1 MAITGDYRYAGFWI
15 RVLAYIID
23 AILIWIVVA
32 IVAYLAI
39 GPSAIDGS
47 AAPSSGRSAITL
59 ILLVV
64 EWLYFAGL
72 ESSAWRGTVGKKA
85 CGLIVADL
93 EGNRISFLR
102 ATGRFFAKIISAFIL
117 LIGFLMVGWTHRKQ
131 GLHDKIAGTVVLRRA
146 AQVFTPTVHEVG
158 HLGGIRVT
166 TQVGGVDTDQRM

>member
-1 MAITGDYRYAGFWI
+1 MAITGDYRFAGFWI

-23 AILIWIVVA
+23 AIVIWIVVG

-39 GPSAIDGS
+39 GPSVMGG
-47 AAPSSGRSAITL
+47 AAPSSGRSALSL
-59 ILLVV
+59 ILLVF

-72 ESSAWRGTVGKKA
+72 ESSAWRGTLGKKA

-102 ATGRFFAKIISAFIL
+102 ATGRFFAKIISAIIL
-117 LIGFLMVGWTHRKQ
+117 LIGFMMVGWTHRKQ

-158 HLGGIRVT
+158 HIGGMRVT
-166 TQVGGVDTDQRM
+166 TQVGGIDTDQRM